1 MLKDVRISGSYYYDG
16 AMERL
21 EKLSV
26 GEAVNLQR
34 DPNNEY
40 DANAVRVVSA
50 DGIMMG
56 YIAAGNGGNVII
68 ANLIEAGQEI
78 HAFISKKTK
87 TTTYLNVLTP
97 GDATQIEENIPE
109 AEEMNTGIITL
120 VQIPVIEEKLK
131 VLSGR
136 IEAKVNEAMNL
147 VCNED
152 TVKAVKAVRAELNKE
167 FQGLEEQRKAIK
179 TAIMEPYEEFE
190 DVYKEYVSSKYKN
203 ADNELKG
210 KIDFVEG
217 ELKSRKEEE
226 VREYFVELAQS
237 LNIGFIR
244 YEQLNIK
251 VNLSDSA
258 KKLKERVEAFL
269 TKVAEDM
276 KMIATL
282 DEEMRSAVMVE
293 FKNNGF
299 NAASAAVTVTERN
312 RKKREEEENIRK
324 AEEQRKAE
332 AERIAQAR
340 AAAGVAVK
348 APEVKKPAE
357 VTQEKLF
364 SLKFKVTATKAQLM
378 ELKTYLETGGYTY
391 ESIK

>member
-1 MLKDVRISGSYYYDG
+1 MSVY
-16 AMERL
+16 
-21 EKLSV
+21 EKV
-26 GEAVNLQR
+26 E
-34 DPNNEY
+34 
-40 DANAVRVVSA
+40 
-50 DGIMMG
+50 
-56 YIAAGNGGNVII
+56 
-68 ANLIEAGQEI
+68 
-78 HAFISKKTK
+78 FI
-87 TTTYLNVLTP
+87 P
-97 GDATQIEENIPE
+97 CD
-109 AEEMNTGIITL
+109 
-120 VQIPVIEEKLK
+120 
-131 VLSGR
+131 
-136 IEAKVNEAMNL
+136 
-147 VCNED
+147 
-152 TVKAVKAVRAELNKE
+152 
-167 FQGLEEQRKAIK
+167 
-179 TAIMEPYEEFE
+179 
-190 DVYKEYVSSKYKN
+190 
-203 ADNELKG
+203 

-312 RKKREEEENIRK
+312 RKKREEEENIRR

-357 VTQEKLF
+357 APQEKIF

>member
-1 MLKDVRISGSYYYDG
+1 MFKDVRISGSYYYDG

-40 DANAVRVVSA
+40 DANAVRVISA

-78 HAFISKKTK
+78 HAFVSKKTK

-97 GDATQIEENIPE
+97 GDATQIDENIPE

-120 VQIPVIEEKLK
+120 VQIPIIEEKLIS
-131 VLSGR
+131 LSAE
-136 IEAKVNEAMNL
+136 IEAKVQHAKSL
-147 VCNED
+147 VCNEE
-152 TVKAVKAVRAELNKE
+152 TVKAVKDVRASLNKE
-167 FQGLEEQRKAIK
+167 FDSFEEQRKLIK
-179 TAIMEPYEEFE
+179 LAIMEPYEAFE
-190 DVYKEYVSSKYKN
+190 DVYKQHVATKYKEADKELAEKIN
-203 ADNELKG
+203 ATESELKG
-210 KIDFVEG
+210 
-217 ELKSRKEEE
+217 RKEAE
-226 VREYFVELAQS
+226 VREYFDELAQS
-237 LNIGFIR
+237 LNIGFITF
-244 YEQLNIK
+244 EQINLK
-251 VNLSDSA
+251 VNLSDSV
-258 KKLKERVEAFL
+258 KKLKEKVHKLL
-269 TKVAEDM
+269 TKVSEDM

-299 NAASAAVTVTERN
+299 NAANATITVTERN
-312 RKKREEEENIRK
+312 RRKREEAENIKR
-324 AEEQRKAE
+324 AEEQRRAE

-348 APEVKKPAE
+348 APEVKTPAE